1 MDIKQSYIIF
11 FIGMCSGFCQNDSLH
26 NQHFKTYD
34 ESATASLYYLDTSNN
49 FDIIF
54 TSEGEKKYLNLVPN
68 KREQIGV
75 NLSYKFID
83 VSYGY
88 SPNFFSENK
97 DNDDSKLFSFG
108 TRLQFKKWMQSIT
121 FINQKGFFISEDG
134 ISASFPRFRSTKI
147 GGTTS
152 YIFNDNFSYKA
163 ITSQKEWQTKS
174 SGSFIPNFSF
184 YYTNLDLND
193 GSDNTQSDIYVLS
206 VAPSYFY
213 NLVLN
218 NRILASAG
226 VSAGIGINSIDKE
239 VSALYELDASLKL
252 AYNTDTFFAFI
263 NANYIN
269 FIQNATTA
277 IRLNDNIS
285 ILKMAVGYRFTP
297 PKKVKEVYDN
307 ITKKIRL

>member
-1 MDIKQSYIIF
+1 MDLKQNYIIF
-11 FIGMCSGFCQNDSLH
+11 FIGIFSGFSQNDSLQ
-26 NQHFKTYD
+26 NRYFKSYE

-54 TSEGEKKYLNLVPN
+54 MSEGEKIYLNLVPN

-83 VSYGY
+83 ISYGY
-88 SPNFFSENK
+88 SPSFFAENK

-121 FINQKGFFISEDG
+121 FINQKGFFISEDNLT
-134 ISASFPRFRSTKI
+134 ASFPRFRSTKI

-152 YIFNDNFSYKA
+152 YIFNENFSYKA

-193 GSDNTQSDIYVLS
+193 GSDNTQSDIYVASL
-206 VAPSYFY
+206 APSYFY

-218 NRILASAG
+218 NRFLASAG
-226 VSAGIGINSIDKE
+226 ISAGIGFNVIDKE
-239 VSALYELDASLKL
+239 VSALYELDASMKL
-252 AYNTDTFFAFI
+252 AYNTNTFFTFI

-285 ILKMAVGYRFTP
+285 ILKVALGYRFNP

-307 ITKKIRL
+307 ATKKIRL